1 MIPARIA
8 FALSAALGT
17 LVVPSQGQQIGT
29 KPAVSV
35 APPQAP
41 ATAPVTDT
49 ATAAS
54 IAKAGVDPDYVIG
67 PSDTIEVNVFNEPK
81 FSGSLPVRPDG
92 MISISLLG
100 DISAAGL
107 TPMQLGAEITS
118 RLKKLI
124 TDPSVTVSVLAIN
137 SKRIYLVGEVGKVGP
152 LPMTPGMTP
161 LQAIATAGGPGPYAN
176 TKHIYILRTVNG
188 KQEKIPFNYRKAV
201 KDGDLQGVTLI
212 SGDTIV
218 IP

>member
-1 MIPARIA
+1 MTAA
-8 FALSAALGT
+8 QNALALFTVFGT
-17 LVVPSQGQQIGT
+17 LLVPGQGQQLGT
-29 KPAVSV
+29 KPVVSAAPTQ
-35 APPQAP
+35 APPPEAAAP
-41 ATAPVTDT
+41 PLAPKGT
-49 ATAAS
+49 
-54 IAKAGVDPDYVIG
+54 VDPDYVIG

-100 DISAAGL
+100 DIPASGL

-161 LQAIATAGGPGPYAN
+161 LQAIATAGGPSPYAN
-176 TKHIYILRTVNG
+176 IKHIYILRTVNG
-188 KQEKIPFNYRKAV
+188 AQQKIAFNYKKAV
-201 KDGDLQGVTLI
+201 KDGDMQGVTLI